1 MSEIRVEDTPQ
12 MEETPG
18 LIARRC
24 AMMAID
30 DLLVRSLPLDESL
43 DRILSEP
50 DGKTLSERDRG
61 LARAIAMSATRR
73 LGTIGDALMSRLE
86 KGLPNHS
93 GRLESILVAGVAQ
106 LLYLDVPDHAAVDL
120 SVRLVQADPEARRF
134 IKLANG
140 LLRTIARERDAIL
153 SNDDPLHRDTPEW
166 LAQKW
171 IKSYGEDTAKKIA
184 SANMQEASV
193 DITVKENATFWAE
206 QLDGVVLST
215 GSVRLKGRTN
225 ITALSGYTDGSWW
238 VQDAAAALPAML
250 LDPKPGEKIADLCA
264 APGGKTAQIA
274 NAGAEVIAIDRS
286 AKRLERL
293 TENMRRLGLSVE
305 TVAIDALTYQGGPF
319 DAILLDAP
327 CTATGTI
334 RRHPDVAWTKEL
346 PDLQKLASLQAR
358 LLKKAV
364 DMLKP
369 GGRLIYC
376 TCSLEPEEGEMQIA
390 TLMESDGRVRR
401 APFTRTDMTLLGP
414 ELGRAIN
421 GQGELRT
428 LPFMLPS
435 DDPRLQGIDGFFAA
449 RLIRS

>member
-346 PDLQKLASLQAR
+346 LDLQKLASLQAR